1 MAQEKDIIIKVSA
14 EDATGPALKSL
25 EEQLNDTK
33 KRMLEL
39 VAAGEQGS
47 QEFQQLSAE
56 AGKLKGQIEGVEKTI
71 DAYAKSGS
79 RGLAMVTEAAQG
91 LAAGMAIAQGA
102 AGLLGDENEDLQ
114 RVLLKVQSATAL
126 LMGVQQAAELI
137 NARGVLTTK
146 LMTTAQNAYTAA
158 IGASTGA
165 LRLFKI
171 ALVTTGI
178 GAVVVALG
186 VLAQKLFSA
195 KDATEDATDAQK
207 KYNDELERAR
217 TIGLDSRAELTLA
230 QRDQLEAAQAAGK
243 SEKEMNKLK
252 RQLYNERLAMLTNE
266 QQLMEM
272 QAARGKE
279 LNELEVEQQ
288 KQVARDINK
297 VKIALIELNKVQD
310 QRTQKVQETAERITQ
325 QYMPVLGQ
333 ERFLYQTLTNAIDI
347 LNQKAVRSDQEII
360 AIKRAG
366 VKELL
371 SEEEAAEKLRDTRA
385 QRRVDRVKA
394 TLQGIADI
402 VSLFSGKSEKAQK
415 RAFDI
420 NKKAQM
426 GTAIIDGA
434 VAVQKALSSA
444 PPPLNFILAGFA
456 AAAALVQV
464 KKISEQQFQ
473 SATSPVSGGGSAPAM
488 NSSGAGPGTPG
499 APPIFGTPQS
509 TDLTGFGQ
517 NQGQS
522 NGGIRAYVVERD
534 IQQTSTRLRRMG
546 EFATLGV

>member
-371 SEEEAAEKLRDTRA
+371 SEEEAAEKLRDTREE
-385 QRRVDRVKA
+385 RRVVRAKQG
-394 TLQGIADI
+394 LQGIADI

>member
-146 LMTTAQNAYTAA
+146 LMTAAQNAYTAA

>member
-1 MAQEKDIIIKVSA
+1 
-14 EDATGPALKSL
+14 
-25 EEQLNDTK
+25 
-33 KRMLEL
+33 
-39 VAAGEQGS
+39 S

-252 RQLYNERLAMLTNE
+252 RQFYNERLAMLTNE

-522 NGGIRAYVVERD
+522 NGG
-534 IQQTSTRLRRMG
+534 
-546 EFATLGV
+546 

>member
-1 MAQEKDIIIKVSA
+1 M
-14 EDATGPALKSL
+14 
-25 EEQLNDTK
+25 
-33 KRMLEL
+33 
-39 VAAGEQGS
+39 
-47 QEFQQLSAE
+47 
-56 AGKLKGQIEGVEKTI
+56 
-71 DAYAKSGS
+71 
-79 RGLAMVTEAAQG
+79 
-91 LAAGMAIAQGA
+91 
-102 AGLLGDENEDLQ
+102 
-114 RVLLKVQSATAL
+114 
-126 LMGVQQAAELI
+126 
-137 NARGVLTTK
+137 
-146 LMTTAQNAYTAA
+146 
-158 IGASTGA
+158 
-165 LRLFKI
+165 
-171 ALVTTGI
+171 
-178 GAVVVALG
+178 
-186 VLAQKLFSA
+186 
-195 KDATEDATDAQK
+195 
-207 KYNDELERAR
+207 
-217 TIGLDSRAELTLA
+217 A

-252 RQLYNERLAMLTNE
+252 RQFYNERLAMLTNE

-522 NGGIRAYVVERD
+522 NGG
-534 IQQTSTRLRRMG
+534 
-546 EFATLGV
+546 

>member
-114 RVLLKVQSATAL
+114 KVLLKVQSATAL

-165 LRLFKI
+165 LRVFKI

-186 VLAQKLFSA
+186 FLAEKLFSA
-195 KDATEDATDAQK
+195 KEATEDATDAQK
-207 KYNDELERAR
+207 KYNEELERAR

-230 QRDQLEAAQAAGK
+230 QRDQLEAAQAAGQ
-243 SEKEMNKLK
+243 SEKQLNQLK

-288 KQVARDINK
+288 RQVARDINK

-310 QRTQKVQETAERITQ
+310 ERTQKVQQTAERITQ

-333 ERFLYQTLTNAIDI
+333 ERFLYETITNAIDI
-347 LNQKAVRSDQEII
+347 LNQKAVRSDQEIV

-371 SEEEAAEKLRDTRA
+371 AEEEGAERLRDMREE
-385 QRRVDRVKA
+385 RRVVRAKQG
-394 TLQGIADI
+394 LQGIADI

-434 VAVQKALSSA
+434 VSVQKALSSY
-444 PPPLNFILAGFA
+444 PPPISFIMAGFA

-473 SATSPVSGGGSAPAM
+473 SSTSPVSGGGSAPAM
-488 NSSGAGPGTPG
+488 SSSGAGPGIPG

>member
-371 SEEEAAEKLRDTRA
+371 SEEEAAEKLRDMRA